1 LLLGLYLP
9 TEGDIFYDG
18 LSLRDLN
25 WQELRRQFGVVLQES
40 VLFSGSVLSNITL
53 SNPLL
58 ARERVVEAAKVAAI
72 HDDIMAMPMGYDTF
86 VSEGGSALSG
96 GQRQRLAIARAI
108 AHKPAI
114 ILLDEATS
122 HLDVETERRVADNLR
137 TLACTQIIIAHRLS
151 TIRDADDILVLDQ
164 GTIVERGNHHDLLRR
179 AGHYT
184 RLVHQQLER
193 GQEATA
199 GTIRAGA
206 DVAVAERADP

>member
-1 LLLGLYLP
+1 VPRWDPTAEGRQPLVYLRARIDVSMMLGFV
-9 TEGDIFYDG
+9 EH
-18 LSLRDLN
+18 
-25 WQELRRQFGVVLQES
+25 
-40 VLFSGSVLSNITL
+40 
-53 SNPLL
+53 LL
-58 ARERVVEAAKVAAI
+58 ALPYK
-72 HDDIMAMPMGYDTF
+72 
-86 VSEGGSALSG
+86 
-96 GQRQRLAIARAI
+96 
-108 AHKPAI
+108 
-114 ILLDEATS
+114 
-122 HLDVETERRVADNLR
+122 R

-179 AGHYT
+179 AGHYA

>member
-179 AGHYT
+179 AGHYA